1 MIHRLVARLV
11 LLLAAL
17 MLVGPEA
24 RAVTFTVKNC
34 SNVFT
39 SFYAHDEGATDP
51 YSVIS
56 WVSIGHGETGS
67 LNCGTARCRM
77 QVMPHTGATTTRSW
91 HHRLIDGDKCFLVF
105 SGTADF
111 YLTGGYWCV
120 LPQC

>member
-1 MIHRLVARLV
+1 MVLRPAAWLAVLFSVLV
-11 LLLAAL
+11 LAAPPA
-17 MLVGPEA
+17 G
-24 RAVTFTVKNC
+24 AVTFTVKNC

-56 WVSIGHGETGS
+56 WVSLGHGQSGS

-77 QVMPHTGATTTRSW
+77 QIMPHTGATTTRSW

-105 SGTADF
+105 DGVYDF
-111 YLTGGYWCV
+111 YLGGVWCE
-120 LPQC
+120 PPRC